1 MCAIRSNHSDRSAA
15 VDPRRERSM
24 AMAASEASAWSVS
37 RSRASSACGA
47 GQVRPIEPSETSTP
61 PLDTRRG
68 RYAPMNVVPSGPV
81 ASRSNVAMRLVA
93 AVAKP
98 CVGSRT
104 SVARRAPAP
113 ASIPTTAAGWRPGR
127 SGSWTSTA
135 PIGAWSAAAAAARMA
150 SRLASRSPLRAID
163 SIAPARAVR
172 RSLVW
177 GSVDTWGLLHATSNG
192 GRIVHPDPAH
202 AARHGPHITT
212 LTTVDAASI
221 LRA

>member
-1 MCAIRSNHSDRSAA
+1 
-15 VDPRRERSM
+15 
-24 AMAASEASAWSVS
+24 
-37 RSRASSACGA
+37 
-47 GQVRPIEPSETSTP
+47 
-61 PLDTRRG
+61 
-68 RYAPMNVVPSGPV
+68 MNVVPSGPV

-98 CVGSRT
+98 CAGSSDLGRQARPPRRRR
-104 SVARRAPAP
+104 SRRRRAGC
-113 ASIPTTAAGWRPGR
+113 SPGR

-150 SRLASRSPLRAID
+150 SRLASRSPLRATD
-163 SIAPARAVR
+163 SIAAARAVR

-192 GRIVHPDPAH
+192 GRIVHPDPAD